1 MAGRHV
7 LETTQIA
14 PTIIQLMG
22 LDPHKLQAVH
32 SRGHTGS
39 ARHRLVSVIAGPM
52 RAGASILGA

>member
-22 LDPHKLQAVH
+22 LDPHKLQAVQ
-32 SRGHTGS
+32 REGTRVLPGI
-39 ARHRLVSVIAGPM
+39 VW
-52 RAGASILGA
+52 